1 MKTAGFFAG
10 QPAGLQLLAL
20 LLFILGGSIL
30 YSLLGM
36 GLFFLFYGTNAQ
48 IGDFPDMLRLLQFL
62 TASGTFI
69 LPALL
74 IAWFYS
80 DSPKEFLSLDKRVNI
95 QSVAL
100 IFINILLIT
109 PSITLLS
116 WLNEQLSFPEW
127 AAPLETWMREHEDLA
142 QDFTY
147 KLING
152 D

>member
-10 QPAGLQLLAL
+10 QPAGLQLLTL

-30 YSLLGM
+30 SSLLGM

-95 QSVAL
+95 QSVTL

-109 PSITLLS
+109 PCRLMNT
-116 WLNEQLSFPEW
+116 
-127 AAPLETWMREHEDLA
+127 
-142 QDFTY
+142 
-147 KLING
+147 
-152 D
+152 